1 LRKRFEPND
10 ACAMEQGEQR
20 ESIKDEMRTV
30 IEEARMVLPGVQAL
44 FGFQLIAVFN
54 SLSHVERRLHLLA
67 MALVALTI
75 VLIMAPAAF
84 HRIAK
89 RGWVSRRLIDTTSNF
104 LTASMAVLMVALSV
118 EFGLVGGLILRDTAE
133 AFALG
138 GALFLGLLV
147 CWVILPLRF
156 RRHR

>member
-1 LRKRFEPND
+1 
-10 ACAMEQGEQR
+10 MEQEEQR
-20 ESIKDEMRTV
+20 ESIKDEMITV

-44 FGFQLIAVFN
+44 FGFQLIAVFSN
-54 SLSHVERRLHLLA
+54 TFDSLSHGERRLHLLA

-89 RGWVSRRLIDTTSNF
+89 RGWVSRQLIDTTSNF
-104 LTASMAVLMVALSV
+104 LTASMAMLMVALSV
-118 EFGLVGGLILRDTAE
+118 EFGLVGGLILQDTRE

-138 GALFLGLLV
+138 GALFVGLLV

-156 RRHR
+156 RRHH

>member
-1 LRKRFEPND
+1 MLVL
-10 ACAMEQGEQR
+10 MEQEEQR
-20 ESIKDEMRTV
+20 QSIKDEMITV

-44 FGFQLIAVFN
+44 FGFQLIAVFSATFD
-54 SLSHVERRLHLLA
+54 SLSHAERRLHLLA

-89 RGWVSRRLIDTTSNF
+89 QGWMSRWLIDTTSNF

-118 EFGLVGGLILRDTAE
+118 EFGLVGGLILRDTTE

>member
-1 LRKRFEPND
+1 
-10 ACAMEQGEQR
+10 MEQQEERQ
-20 ESIKDEMRTV
+20 SIKDEMIMV

-44 FGFQLIAVFN
+44 FGFQLIAVF
-54 SLSHVERRLHLLA
+54 SDAFDALSPLVRRLHLLS

-75 VLIMAPAAF
+75 IFIMAPAAF

-89 RGWVSRRLIDTTSNF
+89 RGSVSRRLIDTTSNF
-104 LTASMAVLMVALSV
+104 LTASMAMLMLALSV
-118 EFGLVGGLILRDTAE
+118 EFGLVSGVVLHDALE

-138 GALFLGLLV
+138 SALFVGLLV

-156 RRHR
+156 RRQR